1 MTPQEALAQI
11 QAYARKRQIWLT
23 EHVCQRM
30 HQRNVRMKD
39 IYSAINTAHLCEK
52 QEDDKWKVTGQDL
65 DNEELTLIIA
75 IDGMNVIVT
84 LY

>member
-1 MTPQEALAQI
+1 MI
-11 QAYARKRQIWLT
+11 SRKLYSKKIFVDQYVTFTDL
-23 EHVCQRM
+23 HKKLFCG
-30 HQRNVRMKD
+30 RNDDQGQD
-39 IYSAINTAHLCEK
+39 IYSAIDTAHLCEK
-52 QEDDKWKVTGQDL
+52 QENDKWKVTGQDL